1 MHLVATFA
9 SSMLVDRLGRKVLL
23 LFSIVVMTISL
34 TALGVFFFIQES
46 DSKAASEL
54 GWLPLSSLCLYIIAF
69 ALGFGP
75 IPWLM
80 LSEVYSKEVNAIAS
94 PLSGAFNWSLAF
106 LITATFGTISSG
118 IGIGPT
124 FWIFAGLSV
133 VGTIFVFLVVPETK
147 GKSMI
152 EIQRMLAGEKDVN
165 L

>member
-1 MHLVATFA
+1 MSTFA

-23 LFSIVVMTISL
+23 LISIIIMSLSL

-46 DSKAASEL
+46 NSKAASDL

-80 LSEVYSKEVNAIAS
+80 LSEVYSKEVNGIAS
-94 PLSGAFNWSLAF
+94 PLSGALNWSLAF
-106 LITATFGTISSG
+106 FITATFGTISAG
-118 IGIGPT
+118 IGIGST

-133 VGTIFVFLVVPETK
+133 IGSIFVFLIVPETK
-147 GKSMI
+147 GKSML
-152 EIQRMLAGEKDVN
+152 EIQRTLAGEKN
-165 L
+165 LII

>member
-1 MHLVATFA
+1 MHLIATFA

-34 TALGVFFFIQES
+34 TALGIFFFIQER
-46 DSKAASEL
+46 DAKAAGDL
-54 GWLPLSSLCLYIIAF
+54 GWLPLSSLCLYIISF

-94 PLSGAFNWSLAF
+94 PMSGALNWSLAF
-106 LITATFGTISSG
+106 IITATFGSISIG
-118 IGIGPT
+118 IGIGAT

-133 VGTIFVFLVVPETK
+133 LGTIFVFLVIPETK
-147 GKSMI
+147 GKSML
-152 EIQRMLAGEKDVN
+152 EIQRMLAGEKN
-165 L
+165 FN

>member
-1 MHLVATFA
+1 
-9 SSMLVDRLGRKVLL
+9 MLVDRLGRKVLL
-23 LFSIVVMTISL
+23 LISIITMSLSL

-46 DSKAASEL
+46 DNKGASDL

-80 LSEVYSKEVNAIAS
+80 LSEVYSKEVNTIAS
-94 PLSGAFNWSLAF
+94 PVSGALNWSLAF
-106 LITATFGTISSG
+106 LITSTFGTISSG

-124 FWIFAGLSV
+124 FWVFAGLSV
-133 VGTIFVFLVVPETK
+133 IGTIFVFLVVPETK

-152 EIQRMLAGEKDVN
+152 EIQRTLAGEKNVN
-165 L
+165 